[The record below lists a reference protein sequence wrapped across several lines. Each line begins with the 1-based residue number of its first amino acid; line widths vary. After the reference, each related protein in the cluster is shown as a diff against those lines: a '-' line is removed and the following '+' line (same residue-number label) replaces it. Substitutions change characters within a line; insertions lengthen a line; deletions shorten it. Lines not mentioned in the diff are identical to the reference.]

1 MHQSPVDTTA
11 MITAVDWW
19 LTGLK
24 EEQQASEYT
33 VRGYGRDLSA
43 FLDYLTERSEA
54 GVGLSHLAA
63 LELDQFRGYCAYLEA
78 VGKAPS
84 SVARAVAAL
93 RNFFRFLAE
102 RQLAHN
108 PFIEKLP
115 APRVPRRAVKSLS
128 QTEAGQAIKLVAEL
142 SDAPWIAKRDEALFA
157 LLYGSGLRL
166 GEALALTRGQA
177 PAAGIS
183 LEVGSG
189 HRRRSVPVLPFV
201 PDLIADYLRVCPY
214 PLSDTQPL
222 FVGARGKRLNPGVV
236 QRQIRRL
243 RVLLQLPS
251 NVTAHTFRQCF
262 AQRLREEGG
271 DLHAMQKLLGH
282 AYPVTT
288 QRYCNP
294 R

>member
-1 MHQSPVDTTA
+1 MRQPPLDDADVVAALDL
-11 MITAVDWW
+11 W
-19 LTGLK
+19 LAALGG
-24 EEQQASEYT
+24 ERQASGYT
-33 VRGYGRDLSA
+33 VRGYGQDVRA
-43 FLDYLTERSEA
+43 FLDYLTERS
-54 GVGLSHLAA
+54 GYPIRLMHLAA
-63 LELDQFRGYCAYLEA
+63 LELEEFHGYCAHLDA
-78 VGKAPS
+78 AGKAPS
-84 SVARAVAAL
+84 SVARAVSAL

-108 PFIEKLP
+108 PFIKKLP
-115 APRVPRRAVKSLS
+115 VPHVPRRSVKSLS
-128 QTEAGQAIKLVAEL
+128 QVEADQAIRIVAEL

-177 PAAGIS
+177 PTGTS
-183 LEVGSG
+183 LEAGSG

-201 PDLIADYLRVCPY
+201 PDLVADYLRTCPY
-214 PLSDTQPL
+214 PLSDDQPL
-222 FVGARGKRLNPGVV
+222 FVGARGKPLNPGVV

-262 AQRLREEGG
+262 ASRLREQGG

-288 QRYCNP
+288 QRYRNP

>member
-1 MHQSPVDTTA
+1 MHQPSLNDTDVTTA
-11 MITAVDWW
+11 LELW
-19 LTGLK
+19 LAALS

-33 VRGYGRDLSA
+33 VRGYGKDLRA
-43 FLDYLTERSEA
+43 FLGYLTEHSEN
-54 GVGLSHLAA
+54 GVGLSQLET
-63 LELDQFRGYCAYLEA
+63 LELAQFHDYCAHLVTA
-78 VGKAPS
+78 GKAPS

-93 RNFFRFLAE
+93 RNFFRFLAG

-115 APRVPRRAVKSLS
+115 APRVPRRSVQSLS
-128 QTEAGQAIKLVAEL
+128 QTEADQAIKIVAEL

-177 PAAGIS
+177 PVGAC
-183 LEVGSG
+183 LEVGNG
-189 HRRRSVPVLPFV
+189 HRRRSVPLLPFV
-201 PDLIADYLRVCPY
+201 PDLVADYLRVCPY
-214 PLSDTQPL
+214 SLSDDQPL
-222 FVGARGKRLNPGVV
+222 FLGARGKRLNPGVV

-262 AQRLREEGG
+262 ASRLREEGG
-271 DLHAMQKLLGH
+271 DLQAMQKLLGH

-294 R
+294 S